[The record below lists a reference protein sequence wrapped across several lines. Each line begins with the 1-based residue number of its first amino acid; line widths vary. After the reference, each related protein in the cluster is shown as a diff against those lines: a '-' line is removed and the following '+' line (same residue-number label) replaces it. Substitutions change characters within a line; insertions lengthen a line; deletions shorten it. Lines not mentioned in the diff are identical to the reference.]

1 MQWQQ
6 RGKEC
11 GFSPKPE
18 HTTRGLTA
26 QLQQHFQSVSVQ
38 RKKGSVLDLQWYT
51 AGLLK
56 FALEQK
62 ELTQAVTD
70 KMQHKQLFLLPLSY
84 LQSQLK
90 QVGVTAQSGTMWQ
103 TVRNKWNCTGSTK
116 ESNSKEKYRQ
126 EDLKLSRNKE
136 PHWKSR
142 VFYMPCID
150 VPQLYLPG
158 QPQFR
163 IV

>member
-38 RKKGSVLDLQWYT
+38 RKKGSVLHLQWYT